1 MNNGT
6 LLGRMPRPD
15 KEEMYKF
22 ILDKNARVFKA
33 VSKVFWRNCGKH
45 CCSFSNLLSFY
56 V

>member
-22 ILDKNARVFKA
+22 ILDNNARVFK
-33 VSKVFWRNCGKH
+33 KQFLK
-45 CCSFSNLLSFY
+45 FSGGIVESTVVLLATY
-56 V
+56 